1 MELKRAFGRRIKT
14 LRELKGFTQAELA
27 TRIER
32 STDAVSMIE
41 RGKNWAT
48 VETIELLAA
57 ALDVQATELLDDLA
71 QVSETAASDP
81 STMAKH
87 LLKQLRPRDLEVAVA
102 MLRTMVE
109 NSPKRRTT

>member
-27 TRIER
+27 ARIER
-32 STDAVSMIE
+32 SSDAVSMIE
-41 RGKNWAT
+41 RGRIWAT
-48 VETIELLAA
+48 VETIELLAK

-71 QVSETAASDP
+71 QVSETNVADP
-81 STMAKH
+81 STVAKH
-87 LLKQLRPRDLEVAVA
+87 LLKQLRPRDLEIAVA

-109 NSPKRRTT
+109 NTPRRRAN